1 MAPRSSIIRKTLVT
15 GALVAG
21 ASIGAAGIASAASSS
36 TTSTTAGSSAASA
49 PSGVPTGAAPTGAA
63 PTGAACNPAT
73 MTHRPGGTS
82 LTGTDLQ
89 KAGAAA
95 RGAVPGASI
104 IRAETDPSGA
114 YPYQVQLKK
123 ADGSYVTVELNSKF
137 QAVKTISGFGAGPSG
152 SRPFNAMV
160 PPSSTA

>member
-63 PTGAACNPAT
+63 CNPAT

-104 IRAETDPSGA
+104 IRAETNPSGA